1 MKFRHTFQLGLVLL
15 LLIALY
21 FGMQWAG
28 KKEAQQVQEA
38 KKVFDFGPEAI
49 KKLTVQRLDEQP
61 TTGEQAAPGDWSIVA
76 PNPQIKALD
85 ELWNRVA
92 NNAAGLRSER
102 YLAPDALDLE
112 GFGLAV
118 PRLTVTLESGDAP
131 RTLRFGY
138 LEPTQTYRYARL
150 DEGPVFLVDKNSV
163 FELDRPLEQLRDA
176 FIVDDREAPIVRFE
190 FARIMTAE
198 EQKKFEN
205 PPPLGEESEAIIV
218 MERPAGDQPWTQVSP
233 VATAANQEKVNE
245 IVQEIQYARG
255 RNFIDNP
262 ESLADYGLDPASA
275 RITLVDGKEGHPQ
288 TFLFGNTGMS
298 GEEGGVY
305 VQRVGDPGVFM
316 MDGHILTLF
325 PKSANALRERRLMTQ
340 AAKDITRLEYS
351 GRGHTYTLEKD
362 DKGIWKMTNPALD
375 DTDDQYVSSYIS
387 ALKTLE
393 ASRFFPGTPAENGLE
408 TPEVQLK
415 LYLAGADTPVDIR
428 LTPNA
433 EEPGQYR
440 ALTSGGEVA
449 GIEEERIRFLLTD
462 AQAFRMRALLRFPV
476 ARAEKMTFQ
485 FDGVEYQL
493 EKLHNRWL
501 VVAPEN
507 RFMPNQTDADKLL
520 KAVSELRFMG
530 AEEVLE
536 PDPAV
541 YGFEAP
547 RFTFSVTLA
556 PEEAG
561 GAPETLGP
569 LTIGAVVPNIDQQR
583 FARTA
588 TRTGVFRVNQSFVEA
603 VSTSVSGI
611 RPAAGGTPSPSPA
624 G

>member
-1 MKFRHTFQLGLVLL
+1 M
-15 LLIALY
+15 
-21 FGMQWAG
+21 
-28 KKEAQQVQEA
+28 
-38 KKVFDFGPEAI
+38 
-49 KKLTVQRLDEQP
+49 
-61 TTGEQAAPGDWSIVA
+61 
-76 PNPQIKALD
+76 
-85 ELWNRVA
+85 
-92 NNAAGLRSER
+92 
-102 YLAPDALDLE
+102 E
-112 GFGLAV
+112 GFGLAI

-218 MERPAGDQPWTQVSP
+218 MERPAGDQPWVQLLPVS
-233 VATAANQEKVNE
+233 TAANQEKVNE

-275 RITLVDGKEGHPQ
+275 RITLIDAKEGHPQ
-288 TFLFGNTGMS
+288 TFLFGNTGMA
-298 GEEGGVY
+298 GEDGGVY
-305 VQRVGDPGVFM
+305 VQRVGEPGVFM
-316 MDGHILTLF
+316 MDGHITTLF
-325 PKSANALRERRLMTQ
+325 PRSVNALRERRLMTQ
-340 AAKDITRLEYS
+340 AARDITRLEYT
-351 GRGHTYTLEKD
+351 GRGHTYTLVKD
-362 DKGIWKMTNPALD
+362 DKGIWKMADPALD
-375 DTDDQYVSSYIS
+375 DTDDQYVSNYIS
-387 ALKTLE
+387 ALKMLE
-393 ASRFFPGTPAENGLE
+393 ASRFLPGTPAEHGLE

-415 LYLAGADTPVDIR
+415 IFLAGTDTPVDIR
-428 LTPNA
+428 FAPNA
-433 EEPGQYR
+433 AEPGQYL
-440 ALTSGGEVA
+440 ALTSGGEIA
-449 GIEEERIRFLLTD
+449 GIEAERIGFLLTD
-462 AQAFRMRALLRFPV
+462 AQAFRMRSLLRFPV

-485 FDGVEYQL
+485 FDGVDYQL

-501 VVAPEN
+501 VVSPEN
-507 RFMPNQTDADKLL
+507 QFMPNQSDADNLL

-530 AEEVLE
+530 AEEGLE
-536 PDPAV
+536 SDPAV

-547 RFTFSVTLA
+547 RFTFTVTLA

-561 GAPETLGP
+561 GAPVTLGP

-588 TRTGVFRVNQSFVEA
+588 TRSGVFRINQSFVET

-611 RPAAGGTPSPSPA
+611 RPAGGGTPAVSPA

>member
-1 MKFRHTFQLGLVLL
+1 MKFRHTVQLGFMLV

-28 KKEAQQVQEA
+28 KKEEQTVQEA
-38 KKVFDFGPEAI
+38 KKVFDFGPEAV
-49 KKLTVQRLDEQP
+49 KKLTVHRLDEQP
-61 TTGEQAAPGDWSIVA
+61 TTGEQTAPGEWSIVV
-76 PNPQIKALD
+76 PNPEIKALD

-92 NNAAGLRSER
+92 NNAAGIKSER
-102 YLAPDALDLE
+102 NLSPDALDLE
-112 GFGLAV
+112 GFGLAI
-118 PRLTVTLESGDAP
+118 PRLTVTLESGDTP

-163 FELDRPLEQLRDA
+163 FELDRPLDQLRDA
-176 FIVDDREAPIVRFE
+176 FIVDDREAPVLRFE

-198 EQKKFEN
+198 DQKKFEN
-205 PPPLGEESEAIIV
+205 PPPLGEESESIIV
-218 MERPAGDQPWTQVSP
+218 MERPAGDQPWVQVSP
-233 VATAANQEKVNE
+233 VSTAANQEKVNE
-245 IVQEIQYARG
+245 LVGEIQFARG
-255 RNFIDNP
+255 RNFIDHP

-275 RITLVDGKEGHPQ
+275 RVTLIDAKEGHPQ
-288 TFLFGNTGMS
+288 TFLFGNTGMV
-298 GEEGGVY
+298 GEDGGVY
-305 VQRVGDPGVFM
+305 VQRVGEPGVFM

-340 AAKDITRLEYS
+340 AAKDIVKLEYS
-351 GRGHTYTLEKD
+351 GRGHTYTLVKD
-362 DKGIWKMTNPALD
+362 DKGIWKMSDPALD

-387 ALKTLE
+387 ALKMLE
-393 ASRFFPGTPAENGLE
+393 AARFLPGTPAENGLE

-415 LYLAGADTPVDIR
+415 LYLAGSETPVDIR

-433 EEPGQYR
+433 AEPGQYL
-440 ALTSGGEVA
+440 ALTSGGEIA
-449 GIEEERIRFLLTD
+449 GIEAERIGFLLTD
-462 AQAFRMRALLRFPV
+462 AQAFRMKSLLRFPV
-476 ARAEKMTFQ
+476 ARAEKMNFQ
-485 FDGVEYQL
+485 FDGVDYQL

-501 VVAPEN
+501 VVSPEN
-507 RFMPNQTDADKLL
+507 RFMPNQSDADNLL

-530 AEEVLE
+530 AEEGLE
-536 PDPAV
+536 ADPAV
-541 YGFEAP
+541 YGFDAP

-561 GAPETLGP
+561 GSPVTLGP

-583 FARTA
+583 FAQTA
-588 TRTGVFRVNQSFVEA
+588 TRSGVFRINQSFVEA
-603 VSTSVSGI
+603 VSAAVSGI
-611 RPAAGGTPSPSPA
+611 RPSEGAAPAASPA